1 MDVIFT
7 NDSVEAVKLTGST
20 SKEESRD
27 IFSRL
32 TYSAGVRSKSAMGG
46 SSGPE
51 IKLCYVTVCFAFT
64 SNYSFRLRLFSS
76 DQPEKI
82 AKSKTFTSMLER
94 LVNAGKLG

>member
-32 TYSAGVRSKSAMGG
+32 TYSAGVSKSAMGG

-51 IKLCYVTVCFAFT
+51 IKLCYVTVCFTFT

-82 AKSKTFTSMLER
+82 AKSKSFTSMLEK